1 VGEGQDGVKLY
12 RAALNGDS
20 IDLHSYVWDCRTL
33 VDVAPDGRSFMT
45 VDLDFAFHAFPGGE
59 VVLRVPVEDFG
70 YEYGGDEYGDDEAIA
85 HWTGGFLNAD
95 IAVVTIVGEK
105 DDKEWHCHH
114 GIDLRT
120 GTPLGRFEAHS
131 RDREDFEPLGD
142 GTWIVSG
149 PDGSPIRGQC
159 SELSD
164 VVTT

>member
-1 VGEGQDGVKLY
+1 MDFSKYQTK
-12 RAALNGDS
+12 RARWPVV
-20 IDLHSYVWDCRTL
+20 H
-33 VDVAPDGRSFMT
+33 DGRPRLRLSC
-45 VDLDFAFHAFPGGE
+45 LSRWRGGTAGF
-59 VVLRVPVEDFG
+59 EDFI
-70 YEYGGDEYGDDEAIA
+70 YEYGGDEYGDDEAGA

-95 IAVVTIVGEK
+95 IAIVTIVGEK
-105 DDKEWHCHH
+105 DDKEWHCHYS
-114 GIDLRT
+114 IDLRT

-164 VVTT
+164 VVRT